1 MYRASAEV
9 TRGGGRV
16 LAALSMLAASTVMAA
31 TAAPAA
37 PTTSVPVAK
46 PIAKPQ
52 TKQGMSDRM
61 RPTGPITVTAT
72 SVDWAKNGLMV
83 YTGNVKLSSDTL
95 NMDGDR
101 LELEQLGDGQYRA
114 KINGVPAH
122 LLHQGVADDEGQQD
136 PPVTARGK
144 QLNFDSQSGLADVI
158 GDARVT
164 RGEDEITG
172 ETIHY
177 NVNERRIQAA
187 GGTGGQ
193 VRIVIQPPAKDKNE
207 VPAAGAKPAA
217 PAPANKAPA
226 DTPPSPA
233 PVTPPAPA
241 TVPKT

>member
-1 MYRASAEV
+1 MYRASVESSWLAGIAAV
-9 TRGGGRV
+9 MLLAGGSA
-16 LAALSMLAASTVMAA
+16 LAAAAQPAA
-31 TAAPAA
+31 TVPAA
-37 PTTSVPVAK
+37 AKTAVPAAK
-46 PIAKPQ
+46 PMAKAD
-52 TKQGMSDRM
+52 TKQGAADRF
-61 RPTGPITVTAT
+61 RPTGPVTVTAT

-114 KINGVPAH
+114 KITGAPAH
-122 LLHQGVADDEGQQD
+122 LLHTGVPAADDGGQSD

-158 GDARVT
+158 GDAKVT

-193 VRIVIQPPAKDKNE
+193 VRIVIQPPTKT
-207 VPAAGAKPAA
+207 GAPPAA
-217 PAPANKAPA
+217 PT
-226 DTPPSPA
+226 TPPTTS
-233 PVTPPAPA
+233 TP
-241 TVPKT
+241 TPKP

>member
-1 MYRASAEV
+1 MYRASVESSRLAQAAAALLLV
-9 TRGGGRV
+9 VVGSA
-16 LAALSMLAASTVMAA
+16 LAAPVST
-31 TAAPAA
+31 APATPA
-37 PTTSVPVAK
+37 AQPAAKTAVPAAK
-46 PIAKPQ
+46 PMAKAD
-52 TKQGMSDRM
+52 TKQGAADRF
-61 RPTGPITVTAT
+61 RPTGPVTVTAT

-114 KINGVPAH
+114 KITGAPAH
-122 LLHQGVADDEGQQD
+122 LLHTGVPEADNGGQSD
-136 PPVTARGK
+136 PPVTARGR

-158 GDARVT
+158 GDAKVT

-193 VRIVIQPPAKDKNE
+193 VRIVIQPPSKSGAPE
-207 VPAAGAKPAA
+207 TPAATPTAPPTTSTPTTKP
-217 PAPANKAPA
+217 
-226 DTPPSPA
+226 
-233 PVTPPAPA
+233 
-241 TVPKT
+241 

>member
-1 MYRASAEV
+1 MYRASVEMKRLAQV
-9 TRGGGRV
+9 AAWLL
-16 LAALSMLAASTVMAA
+16 LAAAGDAFAA
-31 TAAPAA
+31 TAPAA
-37 PTTSVPVAK
+37 APPAAKTAVPTAK
-46 PIAKPQ
+46 PMAKAD
-52 TKQGMSDRM
+52 TKQGASDRF
-61 RPTGPITVTAT
+61 RPTGPVTVTAT

-114 KINGVPAH
+114 KITGAPAH
-122 LLHQGVADDEGQQD
+122 LLHTGVPAADNGGQSD

-158 GDARVT
+158 GDAKVT

-193 VRIVIQPPAKDKNE
+193 VRIVIQPPNKS
-207 VPAAGAKPAA
+207 GA
-217 PAPANKAPA
+217 PATSA
-226 DTPPSPA
+226 T
-233 PVTPPAPA
+233 TPPAP
-241 TVPKT
+241 TTSTPTPKP